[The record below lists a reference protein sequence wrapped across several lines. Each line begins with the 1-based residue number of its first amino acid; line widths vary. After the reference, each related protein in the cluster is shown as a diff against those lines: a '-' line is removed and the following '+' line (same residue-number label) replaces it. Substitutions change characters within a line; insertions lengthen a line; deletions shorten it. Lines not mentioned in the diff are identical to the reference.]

1 MPDGMK
7 HSRTEPLLRDSDT
20 PQSGSASG
28 GHAVRK
34 APPTPDNHAQ
44 LEKAVSDRFTD
55 PQDFELFMLAIEGPQ
70 DGVWDW
76 NIERDTGVGVAPENV
91 EVVLSP
97 FGQID
102 SAHAPDHQGT
112 GLGLPLVHAFIEMH
126 DGRLA
131 IQIELGEGTT
141 VSLYFPPERTRK

>member
-70 DGVWDW
+70 NGVWDW
-76 NIERDTGVGVAPENV
+76 NIERDTLYLSDRHLEILGYGKSEISIGPAEWVAMFHPEDV
-91 EVVLSP
+91 PTLRE
-97 FGQID
+97 
-102 SAHAPDHQGT
+102 A
-112 GLGLPLVHAFIEMH
+112 LVAYYRGETETYSCEIRVQRK
-126 DGRLA
+126 DG
-131 IQIELGEGTT
+131 
-141 VSLYFPPERTRK
+141 SWS